1 MTDIAARPSI
11 AKIMTTEALMVD
23 LDRVQAQL
31 TYLGAFESESGEPGS
46 VSGAAPAHL
55 IETWNTLVAEAER
68 RGLTG

>member
-1 MTDIAARPSI
+1 
-11 AKIMTTEALMVD
+11 MVD